1 MLIDID
7 GNPDDKD
14 GADVTLALALGNP
27 DGPERE
33 DAADPEGV
41 PTAVLFEETLGSPD
55 EDVGIEELAD
65 PIETADGE
73 LGMAGADLGGPL
85 IGNTG
90 GAVAADSVEF
100 DDPPGAFVAEVKKT
114 AVALGVILAEGMLEA
129 EAVEL
134 TETTGGPEE
143 TAVPEV
149 EEEALRTT
157 LLEGEGLVAALLG
170 DNGTLVLVGA
180 VPLEADTVVAFAG
193 EGRTVTVVVVPP
205 KAVPESV
212 CST

>member
-1 MLIDID
+1 
-7 GNPDDKD
+7 
-14 GADVTLALALGNP
+14 
-27 DGPERE
+27 
-33 DAADPEGV
+33 
-41 PTAVLFEETLGSPD
+41 
-55 EDVGIEELAD
+55 
-65 PIETADGE
+65 
-73 LGMAGADLGGPL
+73 MAGADLGGPL

-90 GAVAADSVEF
+90 AAVAADSVEF
-100 DDPPGAFVAEVKKT
+100 DDPPGAFVAEVEKT

-157 LLEGEGLVAALLG
+157 LLKGEGLVAALLG